1 MTDEP
6 IFLDNEQ
13 METLKELT
21 KLSVDEVRE
30 LRKLAQLAI
39 KKKYENQQKEDLRDE
54 VLEQLEEL
62 SKDKYI
68 DQKVI
73 CNIANHLSED
83 ESFPY
88 LTSDKTC
95 STYTLEKIKEVK
107 GLKFKCIL
115 NLVFIKI
122 YTVSVDYTLVC

>member
-6 IFLDNEQ
+6 IYLNDDQ
-13 METLKELT
+13 MATLRELT
-21 KLSVDEVRE
+21 KLSVDEVKE

-39 KKKYENQQKEDLRDE
+39 KKKYENQRKEDLRDE
-54 VLEQLEEL
+54 ILEQLEEL

-73 CNIANHLSED
+73 SNIANHLSED
-83 ESFPY
+83 ETFPY

-107 GLKFKCIL
+107 GLRFKCVL

-122 YTVSVDYTLVC
+122 YTVSVDYSLVC